1 MSHYSNQVIN
11 LLSVFLMR
19 MSSLQACQSFSMSCL
34 REEWDH
40 SVVLLSMKLRNCLTG
55 MNNYNVF
62 AQCSPHCPPLPLVSP
77 SDSTLTVESVLEV
90 MGKVQKWYWVGRE
103 LKVPFSKL
111 DEIKE
116 QSSTEIEKS
125 HQVGRYW
132 VNTHPDPS
140 WEELGRTLYKR
151 GEETA
156 ALVLKQYLP
165 PQGM

>member
-1 MSHYSNQVIN
+1 
-11 LLSVFLMR
+11 
-19 MSSLQACQSFSMSCL
+19 
-34 REEWDH
+34 
-40 SVVLLSMKLRNCLTG
+40 

-62 AQCSPHCPPLPLVSP
+62 CSLFSSLSSSSTCVSP
-77 SDSTLTVESVLEV
+77 SDSTLTVDSVLEV
-90 MGKVQKWYWVGRE
+90 MGKVQEWYEVGDA
-103 LKVPFSKL
+103 LDVPDSKL

-140 WEELGRTLYKR
+140 WEELGRVLYTS

-156 ALVLKQYLP
+156 AMMVKQYLP

>member
-1 MSHYSNQVIN
+1 M
-11 LLSVFLMR
+11 F
-19 MSSLQACQSFSMSCL
+19 
-34 REEWDH
+34 
-40 SVVLLSMKLRNCLTG
+40 
-55 MNNYNVF
+55 F
-62 AQCSPHCPPLPLVSP
+62 AHCSPHCPPLPLVSP
-77 SDSTLTVESVLEV
+77 SDSTLTVYNVLEV
-90 MGKVQKWYWVGRE
+90 MGKVWEWEEVGYE
-103 LKVPFSKL
+103 LGVPSFKL

-156 ALVLKQYLP
+156 AMVLKQYLP